1 MHRICAKMG
10 LQVSVIPMQV
20 VPLIGLTEQLRAMV
34 KETVKELI
42 RLSETSNNIE
52 LLMEEN
58 VEERFE
64 RYWKEHKV
72 QQRLISYLYQ
82 DSEQFYSQR
91 LLELLTQ

>member
-1 MHRICAKMG
+1 
-10 LQVSVIPMQV
+10 MQV